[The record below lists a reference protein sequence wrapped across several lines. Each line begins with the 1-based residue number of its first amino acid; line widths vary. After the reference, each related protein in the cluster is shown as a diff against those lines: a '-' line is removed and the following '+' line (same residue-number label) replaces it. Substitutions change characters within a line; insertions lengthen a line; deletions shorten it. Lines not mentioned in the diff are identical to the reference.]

1 MTKQLK
7 AAFREIEKL
16 QLSIE
21 RKVNLDMFTDR
32 IEGKADK
39 QMVLNAVINKVS
51 KIEVEQA
58 LSAKTDRRDFEA
70 AF

>member
-1 MTKQLK
+1 
-7 AAFREIEKL
+7 
-16 QLSIE
+16 
-21 RKVNLDMFTDR
+21 
-32 IEGKADK
+32 
-39 QMVLNAVINKVS
+39 MVLNAVINKVS